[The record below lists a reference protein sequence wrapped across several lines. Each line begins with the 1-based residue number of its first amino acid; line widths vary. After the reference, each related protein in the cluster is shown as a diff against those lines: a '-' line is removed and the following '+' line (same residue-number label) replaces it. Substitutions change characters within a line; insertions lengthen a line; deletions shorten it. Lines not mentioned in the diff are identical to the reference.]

1 MYLARIGGHGDSI
14 ENTVEENSR
23 VFLSLKPLV
32 AVSKGMW
39 AVERCIRKSS
49 VLNWR
54 CQLMQVDPYNGCK
67 MVVMV
72 VS

>member
-23 VFLSLKPLV
+23 VFPSLKPLV

-39 AVERCIRKSS
+39 AVERCIRKS
-49 VLNWR
+49 
-54 CQLMQVDPYNGCK
+54 
-67 MVVMV
+67 
-72 VS
+72 